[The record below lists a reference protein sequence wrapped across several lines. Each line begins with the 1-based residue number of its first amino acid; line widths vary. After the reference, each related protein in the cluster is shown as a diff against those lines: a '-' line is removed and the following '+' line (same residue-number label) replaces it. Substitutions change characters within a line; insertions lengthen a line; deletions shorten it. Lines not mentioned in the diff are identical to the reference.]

1 MDNTLRDFCNR
12 EVIGIFGT
20 TCINTFSDDRLKFNE
35 VEITN
40 GLEVIN
46 QLTPMV
52 YDKSKELN
60 VNEDTFREAGL
71 IAQEVLNTDLSFC
84 VTGGDTINQITSAN
98 VERPY
103 QVNYN
108 DIIAYLISAIKELK
122 TKNELLESENT
133 LIKSK
138 LNELLIEAGKT
149 PI

>member
-108 DIIAYLISAIKELK
+108 DIIAYLISSIKELK
-122 TKNELLESENT
+122 TKNELLE
-133 LIKSK
+133 SK

>member
-12 EVIGIFGT
+12 EIIGIFSS

-52 YDKSKELN
+52 YDKSKVLN
-60 VNEDTFREAGL
+60 VNENTFREAGL

-84 VTGGDTINQITSAN
+84 VRGGDTIHPITSDN
-98 VERPY
+98 IERPY

-108 DIIAYLISAIKELK
+108 DVIAYLISAIKELK
-122 TKNELLESENT
+122 TKNELLES
-133 LIKSK
+133 K
-138 LNELLIEAGKT
+138 LNELLT
-149 PI
+149 